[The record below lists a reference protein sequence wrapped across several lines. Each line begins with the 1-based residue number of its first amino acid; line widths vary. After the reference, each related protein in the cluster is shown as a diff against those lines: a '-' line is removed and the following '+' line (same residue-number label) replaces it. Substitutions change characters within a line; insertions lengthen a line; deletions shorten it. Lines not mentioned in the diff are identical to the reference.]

1 MTNNGRYCSVSQSLK
16 QSCQEVKAMRAGKM
30 PKTSWDDFIKNQ
42 KKAAAK
48 KSGE

>member
-1 MTNNGRYCSVSQSLK
+1 MNGNDRYCSVSQSLK

-30 PKTSWDDFIKNQ
+30 PKTSWNDFIKKQ

-48 KSGE
+48 KTGE